1 MKKVRVIGALMALF
15 FLASTAFGQN
25 APVPDPKPPE
35 KKYDRF
41 EGTTTVVL
49 DFFPVGSP
57 TLNFGLFASI
67 GDESKPPTI
76 LLGINLITIGPGGNG
91 RLNFLV
97 NGERIKFPQPYSQ
110 KVETMVTGA
119 TQTFYFYAVS
129 QEELKRFANALVL
142 EGRIGEREFS
152 LNQAQIKA
160 IQDFQKLLAPQEK
173 VEASTTSKPAVG
185 LQTEFT
191 FGQPGIN
198 PEKVPQYIFR
208 EIQEKKGPRPLSTS
222 IEDYQ
227 GFLTDL
233 GNDKEP
239 DLFIWIKSK
248 DRPPQFAICYS
259 TKGFWY
265 LGFLWSWSANT
276 VRIGPTFTN
285 GFRDVTFFGTTSNG
299 RNPRCTAFFN
309 LKNYEP
315 KEFAAV
321 NDEDIIYFNGDED
334 WNGPSSFISKL
345 ADIKQAKEEAKTKP
359 YQMKF
364 SYEGKI
370 EKPYLVPNS
379 ISRMILSKDRYQRKE
394 DLFGSLCNLNNDGLP
409 DFIVMGRSGA
419 NVGPFWVFRNTGEK
433 WIPVFEGGGHTLTFG
448 RTYTNGHRDIQV
460 TSSNART
467 FFSTTFCFS
476 LETYRA
482 TECAEQNFSIPNS
495 FVQFVSCEG
504 ND

>member
-1 MKKVRVIGALMALF
+1 MKKLWVIGALMALF
-15 FLASTAFGQN
+15 FLAPTAFGQN

-76 LLGINLITIGPGGNG
+76 LLGINLITIGPGESGK
-91 RLNFLV
+91 LNFLV
-97 NGERIKFPQPYSQ
+97 NGERMKFPQPYSQ
-110 KVETMVTGA
+110 KAEPMVTGA
-119 TQTFYFYAVS
+119 TQTFYFYAIS
-129 QEELKRFANALVL
+129 QEDLKRFADALVL
-142 EGRIGEREFS
+142 EGRIGDREFS
-152 LNQAQIKA
+152 LNQTQIKA
-160 IQDFQKLLAPQEK
+160 IRDFRKLFAPQEK
-173 VEASTTSKPAVG
+173 AESPITSRSVG
-185 LQTEFT
+185 SPQLEFT
-191 FGQPGIN
+191 YGQPGLN
-198 PEKVPQYIFR
+198 PEKVPQYVFR
-208 EIQEKKGPRPLSTS
+208 EIQERNGDHSLSSS

-259 TKGFWY
+259 SKGLWY
-265 LGFLWSWSANT
+265 LGFLWSWSANS
-276 VRIGPTFTN
+276 VRVGPTFTN
-285 GFRDVTFFGTTSNG
+285 GFRDITFFGAPSGG
-299 RNPRCTAFFN
+299 RNPRCTAYFN
-309 LKNYEP
+309 LKFYEP

-321 NDEDIIYFNGDED
+321 NDEDIIYFRGDEA

-345 ADIKQAKEEAKTKP
+345 ADIKQAKEEAKTRP
-359 YQMKF
+359 FQMKF

-370 EKPYLVPNS
+370 EKPYPVPNS

-394 DLFGSLCNLNNDGLP
+394 DLVGSLCNLNNDGLP

-448 RTYTNGHRDIQV
+448 RTYTNGYRDIQT
-460 TSSNART
+460 TSAT
-467 FFSTTFCFS
+467 AMAAFTTTFCFS
-476 LETYRA
+476 LKSYRA
-482 TECAEQNFSIPNS
+482 IECTEEDFSSPNS
-495 FVQFVSCEG
+495 SNRFVLCEG
-504 ND
+504 SD